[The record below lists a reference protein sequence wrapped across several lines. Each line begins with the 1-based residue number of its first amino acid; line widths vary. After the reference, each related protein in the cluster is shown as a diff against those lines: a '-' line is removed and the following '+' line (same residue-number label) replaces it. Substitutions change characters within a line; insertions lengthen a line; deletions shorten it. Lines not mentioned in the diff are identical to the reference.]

1 MPGLRPTP
9 APSGARPDQLGRRER
24 LRQRATSA
32 GLAALPDYELLE
44 LVLLRTFPRGEVKPL
59 AKALLARFGSLAAI
73 GAASLAK
80 LKTLAGIGEA
90 AALDLKL
97 LREIT
102 LHIAKAP
109 VLKRTFIGSWSAL
122 LGYVRVALV
131 HETREQFRA
140 LFRRP

>member
-32 GLAALPDYELLE
+32 RLAALPDYELLE

-90 AALDLKL
+90 AA
-97 LREIT
+97 RIF
-102 LHIAKAP
+102 AANN
-109 VLKRTFIGSWSAL
+109 
-122 LGYVRVALV
+122 
-131 HETREQFRA
+131 
-140 LFRRP
+140 